1 MRFTGDGLVKRL
13 HIVNP
18 GLLEYGEA
26 LEYQKHLVELRQQ
39 EKIGDTLIL
48 LEHPAVITRGRRA
61 GEKDILAS
69 SDALRSQG
77 VSVFD
82 IDRGGEATYHG
93 PGQLVGYLIF
103 HLYEKQRRLKEFVY
117 NIEQVFIELLE
128 TNFDIHADREKKHRG
143 VWVGNEKIT
152 AIGISIHN
160 AVSMHGF
167 AFNVNTNLDHYSWI
181 IPCGITDKGV
191 TSLKKITGRTQDM
204 AKIKKLTASTFRRIF
219 GYDSLKE
226 ESYGTYPET

>member
-1 MRFTGDGLVKRL
+1 
-13 HIVNP
+13 
-18 GLLEYGEA
+18 
-26 LEYQKHLVELRQQ
+26 
-39 EKIGDTLIL
+39 
-48 LEHPAVITRGRRA
+48 
-61 GEKDILAS
+61 
-69 SDALRSQG
+69 
-77 VSVFD
+77 
-82 IDRGGEATYHG
+82 
-93 PGQLVGYLIF
+93 VGYLIF

-181 IPCGITDKGV
+181 VPCGITDKGV